1 MKTIELKKM
10 IGKTYRQGTMSKLPS
25 LRQLRYFVALSE
37 ARHFRKAAEAMGISQ
52 PSLSLQIGN
61 LEDLLG
67 VLLVERGRGPVTL
80 TPEGRE
86 VLSRAARAVD
96 EVQGIIDLTSAL
108 KTGLTGTI
116 RLGTTPTIGP
126 YLMPF
131 VVERL
136 HASFPDLRLYI
147 REVVPR
153 DLRGELLAGSLD
165 VILTQLPEGGADLT
179 TKRLFREPLLLAMPD
194 DHALAGRKDVT
205 EADLV
210 DLNVLSLGPDYA
222 MHAQIA
228 ALCHQHGAVI
238 ARDYEGT
245 SLDAIRQM
253 VGMGMGVAFLPRL
266 YARSEIDSRSSNV
279 VVKPFR
285 RSTVMRSVGL
295 VWRSAS
301 SAVMFERLS
310 DVIKDAARQNLQ
322 AGASP
327 VVLD

>member
-1 MKTIELKKM
+1 MT
-10 IGKTYRQGTMSKLPS
+10 KLPS
-25 LRQLRYFVALSE
+25 LRQLRYLVALSE

-67 VLLVERGRGPVTL
+67 ARLVERGRGPVTL

-86 VLSRAARAVD
+86 VVARAARVVD
-96 EVQGIIDLTSAL
+96 EVRGIADLTASL
-108 KTGLTGTI
+108 QTGLAGTI

-136 HASFPDLRLYI
+136 HARYPDLRLYI

-153 DLRGELLAGSLD
+153 DLRGGLLEGSLD

-179 TKRLFREPLLLAMPD
+179 TQRLFREPLLLAMPD
-194 DHALAGRKDVT
+194 DHALAQKAAVT
-205 EADLV
+205 EADLA

-228 ALCHQHGAVI
+228 ALCHQHGGLI

-279 VVKPFR
+279 TVRPFR
-285 RSTVMRSVGL
+285 RSTVTRSIGL
-295 VWRSAS
+295 VWRSA
-301 SAVMFERLS
+301 AGTGMFERLS
-310 DVIKDAARQNLQ
+310 DVIKDAARAHLQ
-322 AGASP
+322 TGTSP
-327 VVLD
+327 VILD

>member
-1 MKTIELKKM
+1 MLQM
-10 IGKTYRQGTMSKLPS
+10 
-25 LRQLRYFVALSE
+25 RYLVALSE
-37 ARHFRKAAEAMGISQ
+37 TRHFRKAAETMGISQ

-61 LEDLLG
+61 LEELLG
-67 VLLVERGRGPVTL
+67 LRLVERGRGPVTL

-86 VLSRAARAVD
+86 VVARASRILH
-96 EVQGIIDLTSAL
+96 EVRGIMDLTAAL
-108 KTGLTGTI
+108 QTGLTGTI

-136 HASFPDLRLYI
+136 HAKYPDLRLYI
-147 REVVPR
+147 REVAPR

-179 TKRLFREPLLLAMPD
+179 TQRLFREPLLLALPD
-194 DHALAGRKDVT
+194 DHALAAKSEVT
-205 EADLV
+205 EADLL

-228 ALCHQHGAVI
+228 ALCQQHGGII

-253 VGMGMGVAFLPRL
+253 VGMGMGVALLPRL
-266 YARSEIDSRSSNV
+266 YAWSEIDSRSSNV
-279 VVKPFR
+279 TVRPFR
-285 RSTVMRSVGL
+285 RSSVTRSIGL
-295 VWRSAS
+295 VWRRA
-301 SAVMFERLS
+301 ANAGMFERLS
-310 DVIKDAARQNLQ
+310 DVIRNAARANLQ
-322 AGASP
+322 TGQSP
-327 VVLD
+327 IILD

>member
-1 MKTIELKKM
+1 MT
-10 IGKTYRQGTMSKLPS
+10 KLPS
-25 LRQLRYFVALSE
+25 MLQMRYLLALSE
-37 ARHFRKAAEAMGISQ
+37 TRHFRKAAETMGISQ

-61 LEDLLG
+61 LEELLG
-67 VLLVERGRGPVTL
+67 LHLVERGRGPVTL

-86 VLSRAARAVD
+86 VVARASRILH
-96 EVQGIIDLTSAL
+96 EVRGIMDLTTAFQ
-108 KTGLTGTI
+108 TGLTGTI

-136 HASFPDLRLYI
+136 HAKYPDLRLYI
-147 REVVPR
+147 REVAPR

-179 TKRLFREPLLLAMPD
+179 TQRLFREPLLLAMPD
-194 DHALAGRKDVT
+194 DHALAAKSEVT
-205 EADLV
+205 EADLL

-228 ALCHQHGAVI
+228 ALCQQHGGVI

-253 VGMGMGVAFLPRL
+253 VGMGMGVALLPRL
-266 YARSEIDSRSSNV
+266 YAWSEIDSRSSNV
-279 VVKPFR
+279 TVRPFR
-285 RSTVMRSVGL
+285 RSSVTRSIGL
-295 VWRSAS
+295 VWRRA
-301 SAVMFERLS
+301 ANAGMFERLS
-310 DVIKDAARQNLQ
+310 DVIRSAARANLQ
-322 AGASP
+322 TGQSP
-327 VVLD
+327 IILD

>member
-1 MKTIELKKM
+1 MT
-10 IGKTYRQGTMSKLPS
+10 KLPS
-25 LRQLRYFVALSE
+25 LRQLRYLVALSE

-67 VLLVERGRGPVTL
+67 ARLVERGRGPVTL

-86 VLSRAARAVD
+86 VVARAARVVD
-96 EVQGIIDLTSAL
+96 EVRGIADLTASL
-108 KTGLTGTI
+108 QTGLAGTI

-136 HASFPDLRLYI
+136 HARYPDLRLYI

-153 DLRGELLAGSLD
+153 DLRGGLLEGSLD

-179 TKRLFREPLLLAMPD
+179 TQRLFREPLVLAMPD
-194 DHALAGRKDVT
+194 DHALAQKAAVT
-205 EADLV
+205 EADLA

-228 ALCHQHGAVI
+228 ALCHQHGGLI

-279 VVKPFR
+279 TVRPFR
-285 RSTVMRSVGL
+285 RSTVTRSIGL
-295 VWRSAS
+295 VWRSA
-301 SAVMFERLS
+301 AGAGMFERLS
-310 DVIKDAARQNLQ
+310 DVIKDAARAHLQ
-322 AGASP
+322 TGTSP
-327 VVLD
+327 VILD

>member
-1 MKTIELKKM
+1 MTN
-10 IGKTYRQGTMSKLPS
+10 LPS
-25 LRQLRYFVALSE
+25 MRQLRYLVALSE

-61 LEDLLG
+61 LEQMLG
-67 VLLVERGRGPVTL
+67 LRLVERGRGPVTL

-86 VLSRAARAVD
+86 VVARASRILQ
-96 EVQGIIDLTSAL
+96 EVRGILDLTATL
-108 KTGLTGTI
+108 QTGLTGTI

-136 HASFPDLRLYI
+136 HADYPDLRLYI
-147 REVVPR
+147 REVAPR
-153 DLRGELLAGSLD
+153 DLRGDLLAGSLD

-179 TKRLFREPLLLAMPD
+179 TQRLFREPLLLAMPD
-194 DHALAGRKDVT
+194 DHALCAKSQVT
-205 EADLV
+205 EADLL

-228 ALCHQHGAVI
+228 ALCQQHGGVI

-253 VGMGMGVAFLPRL
+253 VGMGMGVALLPRL

-279 VVKPFR
+279 TVRPFR
-285 RSTVMRSVGL
+285 RSSVTRSIGL
-295 VWRSAS
+295 VWRRAASAT
-301 SAVMFERLS
+301 MFERLS
-310 DVIKDAARQNLQ
+310 DVIRDAARENLQ
-322 AGASP
+322 TGQAP
-327 VVLD
+327 VILD

>member
-1 MKTIELKKM
+1 MT
-10 IGKTYRQGTMSKLPS
+10 KLPS
-25 LRQLRYFVALSE
+25 LRQLRYLVALSE
-37 ARHFRKAAEAMGISQ
+37 ARHFRKVAEAMGISQ

-67 VLLVERGRGPVTL
+67 ARLVERGRGPVTL

-86 VLSRAARAVD
+86 VVARAARVVA
-96 EVQGIIDLTSAL
+96 EVRSIADLTASL
-108 KTGLTGTI
+108 QTGLTGTI

-136 HASFPDLRLYI
+136 HAKYPDLRLYI
-147 REVVPR
+147 REVMPR
-153 DLRGELLAGSLD
+153 DLRGGLLEGSLD

-179 TKRLFREPLLLAMPD
+179 TQRLFREPLLLAMPD
-194 DHALAGRKDVT
+194 DHALAQKAEVT
-205 EADLV
+205 EADLA

-228 ALCHQHGAVI
+228 ALCHQHGGLI

-279 VVKPFR
+279 AVRPFR
-285 RSTVMRSVGL
+285 RSTVTRSIGL
-295 VWRSAS
+295 VWRSA
-301 SAVMFERLS
+301 AGAGMFERLS
-310 DVIKDAARQNLQ
+310 DVIKDAARAHLQ
-322 AGASP
+322 TGTSP
-327 VVLD
+327 VILD

>member
-1 MKTIELKKM
+1 MLQM
-10 IGKTYRQGTMSKLPS
+10 
-25 LRQLRYFVALSE
+25 RYLVALSE
-37 ARHFRKAAEAMGISQ
+37 TRHFRKAAETMGISQ

-61 LEDLLG
+61 LEELLG
-67 VLLVERGRGPVTL
+67 LRLVERGRGPVTL

-86 VLSRAARAVD
+86 VVARASRILH
-96 EVQGIIDLTSAL
+96 EVRGIMDLTAAL
-108 KTGLTGTI
+108 QTGLTGTI

-136 HASFPDLRLYI
+136 HAKYPDLRLYI
-147 REVVPR
+147 REVAPR

-179 TKRLFREPLLLAMPD
+179 TQRLFREPLLLALPD
-194 DHALAGRKDVT
+194 DHALAAKSEVT
-205 EADLV
+205 EADLL

-228 ALCHQHGAVI
+228 ALCQQHGGII

-253 VGMGMGVAFLPRL
+253 VGMGMGVALLPRL
-266 YARSEIDSRSSNV
+266 YAWSEIDSRSSNV
-279 VVKPFR
+279 TVRPFR
-285 RSTVMRSVGL
+285 RSSVTRSIGL
-295 VWRSAS
+295 VWRRA
-301 SAVMFERLS
+301 ANAGMFERLS
-310 DVIKDAARQNLQ
+310 DVIRNAARANLQ
-322 AGASP
+322 TGKSP
-327 VVLD
+327 IILD

>member
-1 MKTIELKKM
+1 MT
-10 IGKTYRQGTMSKLPS
+10 KLPS
-25 LRQLRYFVALSE
+25 LRQLRYLVALSE

-52 PSLSLQIGN
+52 PSLSLQISN

-86 VLSRAARAVD
+86 VVSCAARAID
-96 EVQGIIDLTSAL
+96 EVSGIMGLTAAF

-126 YLMPF
+126 YLMPY

-136 HASFPDLRLYI
+136 HANYPDLRLYI
-147 REVVPR
+147 REVAPR
-153 DLRGELLAGSLD
+153 NLRGELLAGGLD

-179 TKRLFREPLLLAMPD
+179 TRRLFREPLLLAVPD
-194 DHALAGRKDVT
+194 DHALAGRKAVT
-205 EADLV
+205 EADLA

-222 MHAQIA
+222 MHSQIA
-228 ALCHQHGAVI
+228 ALCHQHGAMI

-279 VVKPFR
+279 VVLPFR

-295 VWRSAS
+295 VWRSATG
-301 SAVMFERLS
+301 AAIFDRLS
-310 DVIKDAARQNLQ
+310 EVIKDAARQNLQ
-322 AGASP
+322 SGTSP
-327 VVLD
+327 VLFD

>member
-1 MKTIELKKM
+1 MKN
-10 IGKTYRQGTMSKLPS
+10 LPS
-25 LRQLRYFVALSE
+25 LRQLRYLVALSE

-52 PSLSLQIGN
+52 PSLSLQISN

-86 VLSRAARAVD
+86 VLSRAARVVD
-96 EVQGIIDLTSAL
+96 DVHGIMDLTSSL
-108 KTGLTGTI
+108 RTGMAGTI

-126 YLMPF
+126 YLMPY

-136 HASFPDLRLYI
+136 HARYPDLRLYI

-153 DLRGELLAGSLD
+153 DLRGELLMGRLD
-165 VILTQLPEGGADLT
+165 VILTQLPEGGGDLMT
-179 TKRLFREPLLLAMPD
+179 RRLFREPLLLAVPD
-194 DHALAGRKDVT
+194 DHALAARKEVT
-205 EADLV
+205 EADLAG
-210 DLNVLSLGPDYA
+210 LNVLSLGPDYA
-222 MHAQIA
+222 LHAQIA
-228 ALCHQHGAVI
+228 ALCHQHGAEI

-285 RSTVMRSVGL
+285 RSTVQRAIGM
-295 VWRSAS
+295 VWRAAAS
-301 SAVMFERLS
+301 PVMFDRLA
-310 DVIKDAARQNLQ
+310 DVIKEAARHNLQ
-322 AGASP
+322 TGRAP
-327 VVLD
+327 VILD

>member
-1 MKTIELKKM
+1 MPN
-10 IGKTYRQGTMSKLPS
+10 LPS

-37 ARHFRKAAEAMGISQ
+37 ARHFRKAAESMGISQ

-61 LEDLLG
+61 LEETLG
-67 VLLVERGRGPVTL
+67 VRLVERGRGPVTL

-86 VLSRAARAVD
+86 VVARASRIMG
-96 EVQGIIDLTSAL
+96 EVHGIMDISASL
-108 KTGLTGTI
+108 QTGLTGTI

-136 HASFPDLRLYI
+136 HAKYPDLRLYI
-147 REVVPR
+147 REVAPR

-179 TKRLFREPLLLAMPD
+179 TQRLFREPLLLAMPE
-194 DHALAGRKDVT
+194 DHALAAKTEVT
-205 EADLV
+205 EADLI
-210 DLNVLSLGPDYA
+210 DQNVLSLGPDYA

-228 ALCHQHGAVI
+228 ALCQQHGGI
-238 ARDYEGT
+238 MARDYEGT

-253 VGMGMGVAFLPRL
+253 VGMGMGVALLPRL

-279 VVKPFR
+279 TVRPFR
-285 RSTVMRSVGL
+285 RSTVMRSIGL
-295 VWRSAS
+295 VWRKA
-301 SAVMFERLS
+301 ATAGMFERLS
-310 DVIKDAARQNLQ
+310 DIIKDSARENLQ
-322 AGASP
+322 TGQSP
-327 VVLD
+327 VILD

>member
-1 MKTIELKKM
+1 MT
-10 IGKTYRQGTMSKLPS
+10 KLPS
-25 LRQLRYFVALSE
+25 MLQMRYLVALSE
-37 ARHFRKAAEAMGISQ
+37 TRHFRKAAETMGISQ

-61 LEDLLG
+61 LEGLLG
-67 VLLVERGRGPVTL
+67 LRLVERGRGPVTL

-86 VLSRAARAVD
+86 VVARASRILH
-96 EVQGIIDLTSAL
+96 EVRGIMDLTAAL
-108 KTGLTGTI
+108 QTGLTGTI

-136 HASFPDLRLYI
+136 HAKYPDLRLYI
-147 REVVPR
+147 REVAPR

-179 TKRLFREPLLLAMPD
+179 TQRLFREPLLLALPD
-194 DHALAGRKDVT
+194 DHALAAKSEVT
-205 EADLV
+205 EADLL

-228 ALCHQHGAVI
+228 ALCQQHGGII

-253 VGMGMGVAFLPRL
+253 VGMGMGVALLPRL
-266 YARSEIDSRSSNV
+266 YAWSEIDSRSSNV
-279 VVKPFR
+279 TVRPFR
-285 RSTVMRSVGL
+285 RSSVTRSIGL
-295 VWRSAS
+295 VWRRA
-301 SAVMFERLS
+301 ANAGMFERLS
-310 DVIKDAARQNLQ
+310 DVIRNAARANLQ
-322 AGASP
+322 TGKSP
-327 VVLD
+327 IILD

>member
-1 MKTIELKKM
+1 M
-10 IGKTYRQGTMSKLPS
+10 IKLPS
-25 LRQLRYFVALSE
+25 MLQMRYLLALSE
-37 ARHFRKAAEAMGISQ
+37 TRHFRKAAETMGISQ

-61 LEDLLG
+61 LEELLG
-67 VLLVERGRGPVTL
+67 LHLVERGRGPVTL

-86 VLSRAARAVD
+86 VVARASRILH
-96 EVQGIIDLTSAL
+96 EVRGIMDLTTAFQ
-108 KTGLTGTI
+108 TGLTGTI

-136 HASFPDLRLYI
+136 HAKYPDLRLYI
-147 REVVPR
+147 REVAPR

-179 TKRLFREPLLLAMPD
+179 TQRLFREPLLLAMPD
-194 DHALAGRKDVT
+194 DHALAAKSEVT
-205 EADLV
+205 EADLL

-228 ALCHQHGAVI
+228 ALCQQHGGVI

-253 VGMGMGVAFLPRL
+253 VGMGMGVALLPRL
-266 YARSEIDSRSSNV
+266 YAWSEIDSRSSNV
-279 VVKPFR
+279 TVRPFR
-285 RSTVMRSVGL
+285 RSSVTRSIGL
-295 VWRSAS
+295 VWRRGAN
-301 SAVMFERLS
+301 AAMFERLS
-310 DVIKDAARQNLQ
+310 DVIRSAARANLQ
-322 AGASP
+322 TGQSP
-327 VVLD
+327 IILD

>member
-1 MKTIELKKM
+1 MT
-10 IGKTYRQGTMSKLPS
+10 KLPS
-25 LRQLRYFVALSE
+25 MLQMRYLVALSE
-37 ARHFRKAAEAMGISQ
+37 TRHFRKAAETMGISQ

-61 LEDLLG
+61 LEELLG
-67 VLLVERGRGPVTL
+67 LRLVERGRGPVTL

-86 VLSRAARAVD
+86 VVARASRILH
-96 EVQGIIDLTSAL
+96 EVRGIMDLTAAL
-108 KTGLTGTI
+108 QTGLTGTI

-136 HASFPDLRLYI
+136 HAKYPDLRLYI
-147 REVVPR
+147 REVAPR

-179 TKRLFREPLLLAMPD
+179 TQRLFREPLLLALPD
-194 DHALAGRKDVT
+194 DHALAAKSEVT
-205 EADLV
+205 EADLL

-228 ALCHQHGAVI
+228 ALCQQHGGII

-253 VGMGMGVAFLPRL
+253 VGMGMGVALLPRL
-266 YARSEIDSRSSNV
+266 YAWSEIDSRSSNV
-279 VVKPFR
+279 TVRPFR
-285 RSTVMRSVGL
+285 RSSVTRSIGL
-295 VWRSAS
+295 VWRRA
-301 SAVMFERLS
+301 ANAGMFERLS
-310 DVIKDAARQNLQ
+310 DVIRNAARANLQ
-322 AGASP
+322 TGQSP
-327 VVLD
+327 IILD

>member
-1 MKTIELKKM
+1 MPD
-10 IGKTYRQGTMSKLPS
+10 LPS

-61 LEDLLG
+61 LEKILG
-67 VLLVERGRGPVTL
+67 VRLVERGRGPVTL

-86 VLSRAARAVD
+86 VVSRASRIIG
-96 EVQGIIDLTSAL
+96 EVHGIMDISASL
-108 KTGLTGTI
+108 QTGLTGTI

-136 HASFPDLRLYI
+136 HAKYPDLRLYI
-147 REVVPR
+147 REVAPR

-179 TKRLFREPLLLAMPD
+179 TQRLFREPLLLAMPE
-194 DHALAGRKDVT
+194 DHALAAKTEVT
-205 EADLV
+205 EADLI
-210 DLNVLSLGPDYA
+210 DQNVLSLGPDYA

-228 ALCHQHGAVI
+228 ALCQQHGGI
-238 ARDYEGT
+238 MARDYEGT

-253 VGMGMGVAFLPRL
+253 VGMGMGVALLPRL

-279 VVKPFR
+279 TVRPFR
-285 RSTVMRSVGL
+285 RSTVMRSIGL
-295 VWRSAS
+295 VWRKA
-301 SAVMFERLS
+301 ATAGMFERLS
-310 DVIKDAARQNLQ
+310 DVIKDSARENLQ
-322 AGASP
+322 TGQSP